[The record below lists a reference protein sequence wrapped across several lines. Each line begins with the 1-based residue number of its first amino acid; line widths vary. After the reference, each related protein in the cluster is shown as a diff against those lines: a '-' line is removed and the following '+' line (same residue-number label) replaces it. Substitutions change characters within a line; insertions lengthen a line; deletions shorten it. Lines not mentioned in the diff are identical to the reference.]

1 VAVGDNLRINQDRL
15 IARIEAL
22 GREGALPGGGVA
34 RLALTDA
41 DKAGRDRV
49 TGWMRELGLKVSID
63 RVGNMFG
70 YRAGETDEAPVMI
83 GSHIDTVATGGWY
96 DGNVGVLSGLEVAA
110 TLNDAG
116 VITKRPIVVAAF
128 TNEEG
133 SRFQPDM
140 LGSLVHVGGL
150 DLETALATRAVDGP
164 VLGGEL
170 ARIGY
175 AGSAEVGRPNVHAY
189 VEYHVEQGPVLDAE
203 GFTVGAVT
211 GVQGI
216 SWTEYTIEG
225 VSNHAGTTP
234 MSMRH
239 DAGWTAAAIATE
251 VRRIARDLGG
261 DQVGTVG
268 AMTVSPNLVNVVP
281 NKVVMTV
288 DLRNTDE
295 AVLRKAE
302 ARLAAFVTET
312 AEAEGVVI
320 TSRRLARFE
329 PVPFA
334 PQIVDRVESLAR
346 EHGHKV
352 KRLPSGAGHDAQ
364 MLARVCP
371 AGMIFVPSVGGISHN
386 ITEYTKPDDIGAGAD
401 VLLHLV
407 LELAGA

>member
-1 VAVGDNLRINQDRL
+1 MAVGDNLRINQDRL

-49 TGWMRELGLKVSID
+49 TGWMRELGLTVSVD
-63 RVGNMFG
+63 RIGNMFG
-70 YRAGETDEAPVMI
+70 YRAGRTDAAPVMI
-83 GSHIDTVATGGWY
+83 GSHIDTVATGGLY
-96 DGNVGVLSGLEVAA
+96 DGDVGVLSGLEVVE

-116 VITKRPIVVAAF
+116 LTTERPIVVAAF

-150 DLETALATRAVDGP
+150 DPETALATRAVDGP
-164 VLGGEL
+164 ILGEEL

-175 AGSAEVGRPNVHAY
+175 AGAAEVGRPNVHAY

-203 GFTVGAVT
+203 GYTVGAVT

-216 SWTEYTIEG
+216 SWMEYTIEG

-239 DAGWTAAAIATE
+239 DAGYAAAAITAE
-251 VRRIARDLGG
+251 VRRVARAIGG

-268 AMTVSPNLVNVVP
+268 ALTQFPNLVNVVA

-295 AVLRKAE
+295 A
-302 ARLAAFVTET
+302 RLQ
-312 AEAEGVVI
+312 EAERRVTAFTTELARAEEVTI
-320 TSRRLARFE
+320 TPRRLARFE
-329 PVPFA
+329 PAPFA
-334 PQIVDRVESLAR
+334 PQIVDRVESLAKER
-346 EHGHKV
+346 GHKV

-371 AGMIFVPSVGGISHN
+371 AGMIFVPSVGGVSHN
-386 ITEYTKPDDIGAGAD
+386 VTEYTKPDDIGAGAD
-401 VLLHLV
+401 ILLHLI
-407 LELAGA
+407 LELAEA

>member
-1 VAVGDNLRINQDRL
+1 VAVGDNLRIDQDRL

-49 TGWMRELGLKVSID
+49 TGWMRELGLRVSID

-116 VITKRPIVVAAF
+116 VKTKRPIVVAAF

-164 VLGGEL
+164 VLGEEL

-175 AGSAEVGRPNVHAY
+175 AGTAEVGRPNVHAY

-239 DAGWTAAAIATE
+239 DAGWAAAAIATE

-268 AMTVSPNLVNVVP
+268 AMTLSPNLVNVVP

-295 AVLRKAE
+295 AELQKAE

-312 AEAEGVVI
+312 AEAEGVAI